1 MQWQEIARGYE
12 NQWNY
17 PHCIGALGGKHVT
30 VRAPQHSG
38 SYFFNYK
45 GFHSIVLLALV
56 DSNYMFIFVDI
67 GCNGRVSDGGVF
79 SETPLAKSLLK
90 NKLSLPISKP
100 LAGRRKAVPYVIVA
114 DDAFPLQNNIMKPYP
129 YKDADILRRIFNY
142 RLSRARRTV
151 ESAFG
156 ILATRFR
163 VLLKPMN
170 LNPDKAQLV
179 VQASVVLH
187 NFLMKRDAPVY
198 APPGTV
204 DKEDQFGNV
213 TRGSWHDEYSPS
225 ETLNNLSLQGSNHNS
240 SSAREIQKEFAEYFG
255 SLNGEV
261 PWQYKKI

>member
-1 MQWQEIARGYE
+1 MVEWLNG
-12 NQWNY
+12 
-17 PHCIGALGGKHVT
+17 
-30 VRAPQHSG
+30 
-38 SYFFNYK
+38 
-45 GFHSIVLLALV
+45 LV
-56 DSNYMFIFVDI
+56 ECVWLN

-79 SETPLAKSLLK
+79 SETPLAKSPLK

-129 YKDADILRRIFNY
+129 YKDADMLRQIFNY

-187 NFLMKRDAPVY
+187 NFLMTECSGLRP
-198 APPGTV
+198 TW
-204 DKEDQFGNV
+204 N
-213 TRGSWHDEYSPS
+213 RGQRSIW
-225 ETLNNLSLQGSNHNS
+225 
-240 SSAREIQKEFAEYFG
+240 
-255 SLNGEV
+255 
-261 PWQYKKI
+261 